1 MLVGLSAALL
11 ETEREVEL
19 GSPTSQIELTEASQ
33 RCCLW
38 QGSGVA
44 SKGNQHHSEKFPSG
58 ATESVRVGYSGRLKN
73 CPRSD
78 LSHLLD
84 WA

>member
-44 SKGNQHHSEKFPSG
+44 SKGNPASLREV
-58 ATESVRVGYSGRLKN
+58 SVRSHGVRQSRLQ
-73 CPRSD
+73 REVEE
-78 LSHLLD
+78 LSTE
-84 WA
+84 